1 MEVIVDRFEGDYAVC
16 EKPNREMI
24 DIHKEKLPKGVSEGD
39 ILIISG
45 EKITIN
51 PKKRKVREERIE
63 NLMNDLWE
71 N

>member
-1 MEVIVDRFEGDYAVC
+1 MEVIVDRFEGNYAVC
-16 EKPNREMI
+16 EKSNREMI
-24 DIHKEKLPKGVSEGD
+24 DIHKDKLPKGVREGD
-39 ILIISG
+39 VLIISG

-51 PKKRKVREERIE
+51 PKKKKAREERIK